1 MSRKSKI
8 IGEYTRISQKTSCY
22 DLLDQL
28 HGTAITQADALDL
41 VQHLAQTFQ
50 IQVGKVLFKPHHKGR
65 AMWRTRNIILPATPK
80 HDTRRTGF
88 LRVGIVVH
96 EVCHLLALQRGCKN
110 HGEVFVKTLDEL
122 TLYVGQYLKQSKA
135 A

>member
-1 MSRKSKI
+1 MSRNSEI

-22 DLLDQL
+22 EQLDRL
-28 HGTAITQADALDL
+28 HDTTMTQADALDL
-41 VQHLAQTFQ
+41 VQHLAQTFKIQ
-50 IQVGKVLFKPHHKGR
+50 IGKVVFKPRHLGR

-80 HDTRRTGF
+80 CDSRRVGF

-96 EVCHLLALQRGCKN
+96 EVSHLLALQRGCKN
-110 HGEVFVKTLDEL
+110 HGEIFVKTLDEL
-122 TLYVGQYLKQSKA
+122 ALYVDQYLYQIKA